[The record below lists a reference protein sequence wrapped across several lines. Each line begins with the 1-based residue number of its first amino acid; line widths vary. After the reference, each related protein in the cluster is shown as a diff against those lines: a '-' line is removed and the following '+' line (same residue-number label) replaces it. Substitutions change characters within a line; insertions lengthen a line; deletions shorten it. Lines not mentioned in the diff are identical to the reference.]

1 VPTPWRQ
8 AEGKTRFLP
17 RPGVKA
23 GEPAVR
29 CEILV
34 NYRFGIETH
43 LGLRYARDDEGS
55 QTDRGSA
62 AVLGTL
68 MDLAKIYENSKDPK
82 DYPAGTTIFAQGSR
96 ETRCTSFWRGS

>member
-1 VPTPWRQ
+1 M
-8 AEGKTRFLP
+8 
-17 RPGVKA
+17 KA